1 MKISDVRVDAPVLW
15 RPTRLSRNLT
25 DNFNVRRTLSG
36 VITGTKGNLIWV
48 SLTRNDGSRV
58 SRLISVKELTLV
70 KSAPRP
76 KASKTPE
83 VPHGT

>member
-1 MKISDVRVDAPVLW
+1 MNITDVRVDAPVLW

-25 DNFNVRRTLSG
+25 DNFDVRRPLPG

-58 SRLISVKELTLV
+58 SRLISVAELTLV
-70 KSAPRP
+70 KSLPRP
-76 KASKTPE
+76 KPKTPE